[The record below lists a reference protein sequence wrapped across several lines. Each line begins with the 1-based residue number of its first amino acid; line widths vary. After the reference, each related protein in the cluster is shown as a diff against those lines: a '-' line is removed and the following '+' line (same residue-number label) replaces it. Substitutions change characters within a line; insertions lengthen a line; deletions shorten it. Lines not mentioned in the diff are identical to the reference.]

1 MSHREATQS
10 TLADNKP
17 LMPLTTLK
25 RLVHESARDQLRRA
39 LEDNGIVFLVSDQG
53 EGVMFVRR
61 DAQARPNGAR

>member
-1 MSHREATQS
+1 MRRREPTHP
-10 TLADNKP
+10 TLADKA
-17 LMPLTTLK
+17 LVPLTTLK
-25 RLVHESARDQLRRA
+25 RLVHESMRDQVRRE

>member
-1 MSHREATQS
+1 MS
-10 TLADNKP
+10 
-17 LMPLTTLK
+17 LTTLK
-25 RLVHESARDQLRRA
+25 RLVHESARDQIRRA

>member
-1 MSHREATQS
+1 MSHREPTQS
-10 TLADNKP
+10 TLADKP

-25 RLVHESARDQLRRA
+25 RLVYESARDQIRRA

>member
-1 MSHREATQS
+1 MSHREPTQA
-10 TLADNKP
+10 TLAYKP
-17 LMPLTTLK
+17 LVPLTTLK
-25 RLVHESARDQLRRA
+25 RLVHESMRDQVRRE